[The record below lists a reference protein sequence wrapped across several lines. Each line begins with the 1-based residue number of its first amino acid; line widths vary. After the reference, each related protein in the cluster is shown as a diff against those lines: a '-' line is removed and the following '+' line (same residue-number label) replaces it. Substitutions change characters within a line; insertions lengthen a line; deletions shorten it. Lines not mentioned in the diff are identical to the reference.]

1 METEQSTLVT
11 LATKLLGMRRGCV
24 RTLDC
29 GLKVSHTARK
39 KPFWVINWSLPNHKT
54 DCRDGRDCK
63 TGSSIYLH
71 FPDRDSKSKAQRQ
84 EIQR

>member
-29 GLKVSHTARK
+29 GLTVSHTARK
-39 KPFWVINWSLPNHKT
+39 KVNPHVSTDQSVMRNVMHIGIGVILFVRCNVKS
-54 DCRDGRDCK
+54 
-63 TGSSIYLH
+63 YLVM
-71 FPDRDSKSKAQRQ
+71 RW
-84 EIQR
+84 

>member
-29 GLKVSHTARK
+29 GLTVSHTARK
-39 KPFWVINWSLPNHKT
+39 KVNPLV
-54 DCRDGRDCK
+54 
-63 TGSSIYLH
+63 SI
-71 FPDRDSKSKAQRQ
+71 
-84 EIQR
+84 